1 MKASELI
8 RKLQL
13 VMEACGD
20 LPVYRITGEEDEI
33 QELEPPRLF
42 IVGDSVLWSADVKD
56 ETSIIVI

>member
-42 IVGDSVLWSADVKD
+42 IVGDLVLWSADVED
-56 ETSIIVI
+56 ETRIIVI